1 MLQRLFLALKKGL
14 IMIRRTFVFS
24 CLSIVLALT
33 ILAPAS
39 FGAAVIFEAAGPN
52 AAAIQSAVDSFRT
65 ALGPSN
71 GADSPASTGRREI
84 NWDGVPITA
93 LDPFPGGFFN
103 SSSPRGVVFSTP
115 GSRFKASGDPSSTS
129 FLMKD
134 VTAQE
139 WGLIEFAS
147 FSPERIFAPIGSV
160 ITDVHFFVPGTQT
173 PASVRGFGA
182 VFVDVDVA
190 GPTRFEAYDAQGRLL
205 AGRAVPLSGARSKG
219 FSFVGLLFD
228 AGERIR
234 RVRLIT
240 GTAPIDSPFQD
251 PPPDG
256 VALDDL
262 IYAEPQA
269 LSDPMNRTT
278 WVAAA
283 YKGPGANGS
292 DWRTDLALLNPSGV
306 PASYR
311 VDLLQGGTTK
321 SISGTLSG
329 GRQVVLTDVIGQAGG
344 NGFFVIR
351 VVSDQDLE
359 VSSSTFNQVSSAATC
374 LPGGRQ
380 GSSTFGRTEGEILNQ
395 GRAALLPHLQE
406 DGTAR
411 TNFGV
416 TNTGT
421 TTATVTVT
429 LFDDPGQVITAFD
442 LVLAPGE
449 VRQVNQV
456 FSSRGGRS
464 DITFGSAR
472 VVVKF
477 GNGII
482 AYASVVDNITN
493 DPRQVEM
500 FRY

>member
-1 MLQRLFLALKKGL
+1 
-14 IMIRRTFVFS
+14 MIRRTLVPS
-24 CLSIVLALT
+24 CLSIVFVFT
-33 ILAPAS
+33 MVVQAS
-39 FGAAVIFEAAGPN
+39 FGAVVVFEAAGAN
-52 AAAIQSAVDSFRT
+52 GAAIQSEVDRFRT
-65 ALGPSN
+65 ALGSNN
-71 GADSPASTGRREI
+71 GAGSPASTGRREI
-84 NWDGVPITA
+84 NWDGVPLTA

-103 SSSPRGVVFSTP
+103 SNSPRGVVFSTP
-115 GSRFKASGDPSSTS
+115 GSRFKVSGDPNSTS

-139 WGLIEFAS
+139 WGLIELAS

-160 ITDVHFFVPGTQT
+160 ITDVNFFVPGTQT

-182 VFVDVDVA
+182 VFVDADVA
-190 GPTRFEAYDAQGRLL
+190 GATRLESYDAQGNLL
-205 AGRAVPLSGARSKG
+205 VSRAVPLSGARSKG
-219 FSFVGLLFD
+219 LSFVGLLFD
-228 AGERIR
+228 AGERVA
-234 RVRLIT
+234 RVRLIN

-269 LSDPMNRTT
+269 LSEPLSRTT

-283 YKGPGANGS
+283 YKGSGVNGS

-306 PASYR
+306 TASYR
-311 VDLLQGGTTK
+311 VDLLQGDTTK

-329 GRQVVLTDVIGQAGG
+329 GRQVVLTDVIGQVSG
-344 NGFFVIR
+344 NGFFVLRI
-351 VVSDQDLE
+351 VSDQTLD
-359 VSSSTFNQVSSAATC
+359 VTASVFNQIASQATC

-380 GSSTFGRTEGEILNQ
+380 GFSTFGRSESEMLNQ
-395 GRAALLPHLQE
+395 GQAALLPHLQE
-406 DGTAR
+406 DGSAR
-411 TNFGV
+411 TNLGV
-416 TNTGT
+416 TDTGT
-421 TTATVTVT
+421 ATATVTVT
-429 LFDDPGQVITAFD
+429 LLDDAGQVITAFD
-442 LVLAPGE
+442 LVLAPRE

-456 FSSRGGRS
+456 FNSRGGRS
-464 DITFGSAR
+464 DIRFGSAR

-482 AYASVVDNITN
+482 AYGAVVDNITN